1 MPHIGQRVSIVN
13 GGAGSSCNGMEGVFL
28 GKRGTLSIYGWV
40 QLDGEQ
46 ERRYFTMRRI
56 RTIVEEPA
64 VVADAVL
71 LGPDGNGHP
80 EDERPQEGPV
90 NAIAM
95 SERVSLN
102 NLLLRVEEIQVE
114 VGRLMNNIRKLCLD
128 QEN

>member
-1 MPHIGQRVSIVN
+1 MQPDRHTDRNPVLVQSWQNFPRQR
-13 GGAGSSCNGMEGVFL
+13 AW
-28 GKRGTLSIYGWV
+28 RA
-40 QLDGEQ
+40 
-46 ERRYFTMRRI
+46 
-56 RTIVEEPA
+56 IVEEPA

-90 NAIAM
+90 NAVAV

-114 VGRLMNNIRKLCLD
+114 VGRLTNDICKLCLD
-128 QEN
+128 QES